1 MAAFIFFS
9 SIFRVRKL
17 EDKLHRLEQEKDAL
31 QQDKTSSTA
40 VEEVDKMREANREL
54 EREKEELEAR
64 LAEALE
70 DSRKNREEEVER

>member
-1 MAAFIFFS
+1 
-9 SIFRVRKL
+9 
-17 EDKLHRLEQEKDAL
+17 
-31 QQDKTSSTA
+31 
-40 VEEVDKMREANREL
+40 MREANREL